1 MQGSTVLQICNFPR
15 VELKCSPL
23 KVNVRGD
30 GCLIGWEEFF
40 HKYTVA
46 NHHVVDFKY
55 LKMLLVSYI
64 SIKLFKRI
72 ECLSDVRVGF

>member
-1 MQGSTVLQICNFPR
+1 MTFSPSGGLVYGKQGGRREAS
-15 VELKCSPL
+15 LKTGGNS
-23 KVNVRGD
+23 D
-30 GCLIGWEEFF
+30 SDSGWEEFF

-55 LKMLLVSYI
+55 LKMLLVNYI

>member
-1 MQGSTVLQICNFPR
+1 M
-15 VELKCSPL
+15 
-23 KVNVRGD
+23 RGN
-30 GCLIGWEEFF
+30 GCLIGREEFF

-46 NHHVVDFKY
+46 NHHIVDFKY
-55 LKMLLVSYI
+55 LKMLLVNYI

>member
-1 MQGSTVLQICNFPR
+1 M
-15 VELKCSPL
+15 
-23 KVNVRGD
+23 RGD